1 MTRTSTTTAVL
12 SEFHRTI
19 WPGNYPLDDFDKG
32 VAVAGNSNPIALRT
46 VAQFGGHGGYCNV
59 DAKLLNE
66 NWPLLLTNRWRYYM
80 AVEDTII
87 AEQTESIKQAVA
99 TYEELVKTF
108 RGAVKNDI
116 SSVKASASAIE
127 NNLDRMRNVYLGTVA
142 MLTSRDFV
150 LAIENAERLATALK
164 AISDLQSHSITFAV
178 LDKKAA
184 T

>member
-1 MTRTSTTTAVL
+1 
-12 SEFHRTI
+12 
-19 WPGNYPLDDFDKG
+19 
-32 VAVAGNSNPIALRT
+32 
-46 VAQFGGHGGYCNV
+46 
-59 DAKLLNE
+59 
-66 NWPLLLTNRWRYYM
+66 M